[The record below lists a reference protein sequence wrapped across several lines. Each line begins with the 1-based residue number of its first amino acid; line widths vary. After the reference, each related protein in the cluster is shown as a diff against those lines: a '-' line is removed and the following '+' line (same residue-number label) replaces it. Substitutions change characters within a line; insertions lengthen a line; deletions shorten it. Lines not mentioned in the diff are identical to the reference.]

1 MPDPG
6 VGVTGTASASPGAA
20 CDGTAE
26 GLVAATVVAVV
37 IRGGAT
43 GDAFFAGTA
52 ANATGLGR
60 STALGDS
67 RLLALASSTFTSG
80 RAGSRTSTLSA
91 GRNAEV
97 GGGTTTPNASQRAKK
112 CTPADNSR
120 NRPIRQN
127 DCRYAL
133 GKALTPHAVAL
144 KSVSESTAMS
154 PKGSHSMLPDG
165 PPGAAFCLMSRAG
178 RPGGASTRRLAAAAP
193 RQHGQSLSA
202 EIDPHQKQCLVRRY
216 ATFRNATSLPRM
228 PG

>member
-6 VGVTGTASASPGAA
+6 VGVTGAASASPGAA

-43 GDAFFAGTA
+43 GDAFFAGMA

-154 PKGSHSMLPDG
+154 PKREPFYAARRASRCGILSHV
-165 PPGAAFCLMSRAG
+165 
-178 RPGGASTRRLAAAAP
+178 TRWPARW
-193 RQHGQSLSA
+193 RQHPTACSRCSSTA
-202 EIDPHQKQCLVRRY
+202 WAV
-216 ATFRNATSLPRM
+216 TVSRN
-228 PG
+228 